1 MSEKE
6 QTRRVE
12 YRGTGFYVG
21 LAAILLFALILL
33 LLSVQN
39 TQEAT
44 ISFLAWTFSIPLFA
58 VAIGA
63 ALIAVILDELIG
75 LIWRRTVRGR
85 MAERAELEELR
96 SQQRTPQ
103 DEPGLGTPE
112 PGAPRLADQSPDPM
126 DDSSEI
132 DDPPDPRGF

>member
-1 MSEKE
+1 MSEE
-6 QTRRVE
+6 EPTRRVE

-103 DEPGLGTPE
+103 DEPGPE
-112 PGAPRLADQSPDPM
+112 TSESGASRLADQSPDPTN
-126 DDSSEI
+126 DSLEI
-132 DDPPDPRGF
+132 DDPPHPRGF